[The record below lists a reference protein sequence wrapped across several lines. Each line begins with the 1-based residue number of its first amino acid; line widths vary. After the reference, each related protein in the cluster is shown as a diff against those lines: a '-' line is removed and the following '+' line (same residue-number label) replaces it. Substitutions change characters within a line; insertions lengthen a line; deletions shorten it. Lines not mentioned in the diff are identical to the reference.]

1 MTNKDYYKILGVEK
15 TASDKE
21 IKQAYRKLARQY
33 HPDVNPDDKS
43 AEEKFKEIN
52 EAYEVLGDPDKRKK
66 YDEFGNLFGGADPSS
81 FDFSGHGNPFSNMGN
96 GKFSYTFNGNLNGN
110 PFNGGQGAD
119 FSDIFSS
126 LFGNAQRGRGQRS
139 GKMNFGNIGDLFGA
153 RMRNAQQDTSQ
164 QEYTLELTLE
174 EAVSGTS
181 RTIQMPST
189 QTCDICHGSGWIG
202 HTVCNTCRGTGH
214 VDKTSSIDVKI
225 PAGVKNGSKIRVED
239 FILVVKILPHKYFEV
254 NGADLTEKIPVSITE
269 AILGAEIDVPTL
281 KGKLSVK
288 IPPMT
293 QTGKKLRLAGYGIPS
308 IKGNAGD
315 LYIEIKV
322 VVPEKISNKEK
333 ALFEE
338 LSKIMKDNPRKD
350 MYKK

>member
-1 MTNKDYYKILGVEK
+1 MTNKDYYKILGVDK

-66 YDEFGNLFGGADPSS
+66 YDEFGNLFGGANPSD
-81 FDFSGHGNPFSNMGN
+81 FDFSGRGNPFSNMN
-96 GKFSYTFNGNLNGN
+96 GGFSYT
-110 PFNGGQGAD
+110 FNGGQGAD

-126 LFGNAQRGRGQRS
+126 FFGNAQRGRGQRS

-174 EAVSGTS
+174 EAVSGTQ
-181 RTIQMPST
+181 RTLQIPNSK
-189 QTCDICHGSGWIG
+189 ICEICSGSGWIG

-239 FILVVKILPHKYFEV
+239 IILVVKILPHKYFEV
-254 NGADLTEKIPVSITE
+254 NGADLTEKIPISITE
-269 AILGAEIDVPTL
+269 AVLGAEIDVPTL

-308 IKGNAGD
+308 LKGNAGD
-315 LYIEIKV
+315 LYIEVKV
-322 VVPEKISNKEK
+322 VAPDKVSGKEK

-350 MYKK
+350 IYKK

>member
-1 MTNKDYYKILGVEK
+1 MTNKDYYKILGVDK

-66 YDEFGNLFGGADPSS
+66 YDEFGNLFGGANPSD
-81 FDFSGHGNPFSNMGN
+81 FDFSGRGNPFSNMDGS
-96 GKFSYTFNGNLNGN
+96 FSYTFNGS
-110 PFNGGQGAD
+110 PFNGGQGAN
-119 FSDIFSS
+119 FGDIFSS
-126 LFGNAQRGRGQRS
+126 FFGSQRS
-139 GKMNFGNIGDLFGA
+139 KGPKGSRFGDFFGSG
-153 RMRNAQQDTSQ
+153 MRNAQQEEST

-181 RTIQMPST
+181 RTIQMPT
-189 QTCDICHGSGWIG
+189 TLTCDICHGSGWIG

-214 VDKTSSIDVKI
+214 INKTTSIEVNI
-225 PAGVKNGSKIRVED
+225 PAGVKNGSKIRVEN
-239 FILVVKILPHKYFEV
+239 FYLVVKILPHKYFEV
-254 NGADLTEKIPVSITE
+254 NGADLTEKIPISITE
-269 AILGAEIDVPTL
+269 AVLGAEIDVPTL

-288 IPPMT
+288 IPPLT

-308 IKGNAGD
+308 VKGKSGD

-322 VVPEKISNKEK
+322 MAPEKVSNKEK
-333 ALFEE
+333 ELFEE
-338 LSKIMKDNPRKD
+338 LSKVMKDNPRKD

>member
-1 MTNKDYYKILGVEK
+1 MTNKDYYKILGVDK

-52 EAYEVLGDPDKRKK
+52 EAYEVLGDPEKRKK
-66 YDEFGNLFGGADPSS
+66 YDEFGNLFGGANPSG
-81 FDFSGHGNPFSNMGN
+81 FDFSGRGNPFSNMGN
-96 GKFSYTFNGNLNGN
+96 GGFSYT
-110 PFNGGQGAD
+110 FNGGQGAD

-126 LFGNAQRGRGQRS
+126 FFGNAQRGRGQRS

-153 RMRNAQQDTSQ
+153 GMRNAQQETSQ
-164 QEYTLELTLE
+164 QEYTLEMTLE
-174 EAVSGTS
+174 EAVSGTQ
-181 RTIQMPST
+181 RTLQIPYSKP
-189 QTCDICHGSGWIG
+189 CEICSGSGWIG
-202 HTVCNTCRGTGH
+202 HVVCNTCRGTGH

-239 FILVVKILPHKYFEV
+239 IILVVKILPHKYFEV
-254 NGADLTEKIPVSITE
+254 NGADLTEKIPISITE
-269 AILGAEIDVPTL
+269 AVLGAEIDVPTL

-308 IKGNAGD
+308 LKGNAGD

-322 VVPEKISNKEK
+322 VAPEKVNSKEK

>member
-52 EAYEVLGDPDKRKK
+52 EAYEILGDPDKRKK
-66 YDEFGNLFGGADPSS
+66 YDEFGNLFGGANPSD
-81 FDFSGHGNPFSNMGN
+81 FDFSGHGNPFSDMN
-96 GKFSYTFNGNLNGN
+96 GGFSYTFNGSS
-110 PFNGGQGAD
+110 FNGGQGAN
-119 FSDIFSS
+119 FGDIFSS
-126 LFGNAQRGRGQRS
+126 LFGNTQFGNTQRGRSSKS
-139 GKMNFGNIGDLFGA
+139 GRMNFGDIFGGG
-153 RMRNAQQDTSQ
+153 MRNAQQETSQ
-164 QEYTLELTLE
+164 EEYTLELTLE

-181 RTIQMPST
+181 RTIQMPTT

-214 VDKTSSIDVKI
+214 INKTRSLEVSI

-239 FILVVKILPHKYFEV
+239 IMLVVKILPHKYFEV

-269 AILGAEIDVPTL
+269 AVLGAEIDVPTL

-288 IPPMT
+288 IPPLT
-293 QTGKKLRLAGYGIPS
+293 QTGKRLRLAGYGIPS
-308 IKGNAGD
+308 IKGKSGD

-322 VVPEKISNKEK
+322 MAPEKISNKEK
-333 ALFEE
+333 ELFEE

>member
-1 MTNKDYYKILGVEK
+1 
-15 TASDKE
+15 
-21 IKQAYRKLARQY
+21 
-33 HPDVNPDDKS
+33 
-43 AEEKFKEIN
+43 
-52 EAYEVLGDPDKRKK
+52 
-66 YDEFGNLFGGADPSS
+66 
-81 FDFSGHGNPFSNMGN
+81 MGN
-96 GKFSYTFNGNLNGN
+96 GGFSYTFNGNPGN
-110 PFNGGQGAD
+110 
-119 FSDIFSS
+119 FSDIFSTFFGGKS
-126 LFGNAQRGRGQRS
+126 QKRGGGFGN
-139 GKMNFGNIGDLFGA
+139 FGDIFGA
-153 RMRNAQQDTSQ
+153 NMRNAQQETKQ
-164 QEYTLELTLE
+164 EEYTLELTLE

-181 RTIQMPST
+181 RTLQVPSSKI
-189 QTCDICHGSGWIG
+189 CDICSGSGWIG

-239 FILVVKILPHKYFEV
+239 FILVVKILPRKYFEV

-338 LSKIMKDNPRKD
+338 LSKMMKDNPRKD

>member
-1 MTNKDYYKILGVEK
+1 MTNKDYYKILGVDK

-66 YDEFGNLFGGADPSS
+66 YDEFGNLFGGANPSD
-81 FDFSGHGNPFSNMGN
+81 FDFSGRGNPFSNMGN
-96 GKFSYTFNGNLNGN
+96 GNFSYTFNGTQ
-110 PFNGGQGAD
+110 FNGGQGPD
-119 FSDIFSS
+119 LSDIFSF
-126 LFGNAQRGRGQRS
+126 FGSRRS
-139 GKMNFGNIGDLFGA
+139 KGPKSKTNFGDFFGA
-153 RMRNAQQDTSQ
+153 GMRNAQQEESQ

-181 RTIQMPST
+181 RTIQMPT
-189 QTCDICHGSGWIG
+189 TPTCDICHGSGWIG
-202 HTVCNTCRGTGH
+202 HTVCSTCRGTGH
-214 VDKTSSIDVKI
+214 INKTRSLEVSI

-239 FILVVKILPHKYFEV
+239 IMLVVKILPHKYFEV
-254 NGADLTEKIPVSITE
+254 NGADLTEKIPISITE
-269 AILGAEIDVPTL
+269 AVLGAEIDVPTL

-288 IPPMT
+288 IPPLT

-308 IKGNAGD
+308 IKGKSGD

-322 VVPEKISNKEK
+322 VAPEKISNKEK
-333 ALFEE
+333 ELFEE
-338 LSKIMKDNPRKD
+338 LSKVMKDNPRKD
-350 MYKK
+350 LYKK